1 MKEFNSFIEQNMENM
16 KKYIDA
22 LCAKVSRRY
31 FSVLIVLILFILQG
45 AAQRN
50 KSDETIFEGIWL
62 EKELA
67 MVGVHIDDCRNG
79 WYDESNPL
87 AVELAKEID
96 LLLNLDEEMESSS

>member
-1 MKEFNSFIEQNMENM
+1 M
-16 KKYIDA
+16 
-22 LCAKVSRRY
+22 
-31 FSVLIVLILFILQG
+31 
-45 AAQRN
+45 
-50 KSDETIFEGIWL
+50 